1 MDHVRVVLVPDLLD
15 LLVMFLLLITLHAL
29 QTPGVVGN
37 GNDRTPG
44 LLFRRFKIIN
54 LLCQIGHGQR
64 QQLFASRYIEI
75 EKTTFIACAVTLSVV
90 TVDVVT
96 LLIYRLN

>member
-1 MDHVRVVLVPDLLD
+1 ML
-15 LLVMFLLLITLHAL
+15 AL

-37 GNDRTPG
+37 GNDSAPG

-75 EKTTFIACAVTLSVV
+75 EKTTFIACAVTFKLSVV